1 MVKSTPS
8 TDISSESTV
17 PVPAVVKTKKS
28 KKTSVVEEVVE
39 PASAV
44 SESQTAQPEEVVV
57 APVKPSGKKKAKVVV
72 EEVQSSTQEEVSV
85 NAVSILPS
93 EEALV
98 SDVVEET
105 TETSV
110 GELFNQFTS
119 KLSFIHSS
127 IGTLKN
133 ELKFIE
139 KKYNKDLK
147 ALQKKSSKKKR
158 NPNRAPSGFV
168 KPALISDELA
178 DFLKKPYGTEM
189 ARTSVTKEINL
200 YIKENSLA
208 DKENGRRI
216 LPDQALST
224 LLRLSPEDELT
235 YFNLQ
240 KYMRGHFAKAET
252 EPVVEN
258 KVVV

>member
-1 MVKSTPS
+1 MVKATSS

-17 PVPAVVKTKKS
+17 PVPVLVKTKKS
-28 KKTSVVEEVVE
+28 KKTSVVEEVSE
-39 PASAV
+39 PSTV
-44 SESQTAQPEEVVV
+44 VGESHAAQPEEVVV
-57 APVKPSGKKKAKVVV
+57 APVKSSGKKKVKAVV
-72 EEVQSSTQEEVSV
+72 EEVQPPPQEDV
-85 NAVSILPS
+85 NAVSIPPT

-147 ALQKKSSKKKR
+147 TLQKKSSKKKR

-208 DKENGRRI
+208 DKSNGRRI